1 MSYPAPTSCCDKCE
15 VAASAVQVVFWPPA
29 DASSNSSVGSNITG
43 SINWNVTA
51 APVQSA
57 ASYGLVEDGFTFIS
71 PSVYVIYSSIQ
82 ASASCVALFN
92 SHIPI
97 GSAYTAV
104 TRAYEPNVLSSA
116 ICEAENMGA
125 GIEYCISPVGDQDD
139 PNYCFQGIDNGWR
152 QINFSELYDPP
163 PASHLLTRYQSCF
176 PGHSINADFAS
187 MMFVKPQLAFPPD
200 VTDIDPV
207 WATWGGSTCT
217 PVNLG
222 VFDPPRVLQKATAL
236 APVPTP
242 ATDPQAVKAPPS
254 PAATLKS
261 PLAAPTTQGVTGADP
276 NSGVKAN
283 DPGSNDAGKATPTI
297 AQSDP
302 VATIVDPVDPSTV
315 AQNEGSPATGN
326 SGAVKAGSNTDSNS
340 DPGAVVDP
348 VNGSI
353 SEQNEASPTIE
364 NSDVVNPSSSPDSY
378 SDSSSGN
385 TNTNP
390 VADGGDTAPADTEK
404 QSGANTATSPGTNSG
419 TDSGT
424 ENNDPSTA
432 PITLLPQQ
440 TADTA
445 KENSGTI
452 GSNGKIGVTTGGTN
466 GDSSGG
472 TIGGT
477 DGGTSNDSNGDT
489 NGGTNSGA
497 NVGNSGG
504 LDAANSGS
512 TSGDTSGGNEGDSNG
527 GTKIGTSGGSD
538 GDGHANPAPIASV
551 NSQPITKDA
560 SGNIVLSGS
569 TLAPGSTAVFSGHT
583 IANAPSAIV
592 MDGSTYALS
601 PTTPSPLPLLV
612 NNQLLQMTNGRLE
625 IGSQTLVPGTY
636 TTINNHVV
644 DYANPSQ
651 VIEDGVTHNLAPVF
665 SSNPL
670 VLNDNTLQRA
680 ANGGLIT
687 AGTTIAPGSTAAI
700 SGHVYSLAGSSSV
713 IMDGNTYA
721 LPAATNAYQIQAATS
736 SAPTPPSIVSGPLT
750 LANGLVITAQPP
762 TSSDTAQNYI
772 LPNGASLSAGGS
784 TAVFS
789 GTTYSALPSDA
800 GIVAAGPSGSST
812 LVIPTLPPTATRSI
826 YTAAGATFTPQATGF
841 AIGGTT
847 LTPGGQALTTGGIV
861 VSLGPSGTFVMG
873 SSTMILPSQSIFAAA
888 GATFTAQADGFDV
901 GTTSLTPGGAAYT
914 TDGTVI
920 SLGTNAVLAIGS
932 TTYDL
937 GPQSVFTVDG
947 QTFMAQPTGFMIGSQ
962 TVLPGST
969 GVDEGGETVSL
980 GANGVLQLGSK
991 TVTLASSTGL
1001 GGAIVFGLDGGSGSG
1016 SGVVFEGAAWRTGV
1030 CGLGIL
1036 VGVLGTIGAVVL

>member
-1 MSYPAPTSCCDKCE
+1 
-15 VAASAVQVVFWPPA
+15 
-29 DASSNSSVGSNITG
+29 
-43 SINWNVTA
+43 
-51 APVQSA
+51 
-57 ASYGLVEDGFTFIS
+57 
-71 PSVYVIYSSIQ
+71 
-82 ASASCVALFN
+82 
-92 SHIPI
+92 
-97 GSAYTAV
+97 
-104 TRAYEPNVLSSA
+104 
-116 ICEAENMGA
+116 MGA

-163 PASHLLTRYQSCF
+163 PASDLLTRYQSCF
-176 PGHSINADFAS
+176 PGHSINTDFAS

-236 APVPTP
+236 APVSTP

-283 DPGSNDAGKATPTI
+283 DPGSNNAGTATPTI

-302 VATIVDPVDPSTV
+302 VDPSIV

-326 SGAVKAGSNTDSNS
+326 GGAVKAVSDTDSNS
-340 DPGAVVDP
+340 DPGTVVVDP

-353 SEQNEASPTIE
+353 SEQNEASPTTE
-364 NSDVVNPSSSPDSY
+364 NSDVVNSSSSPNSNSDSY
-378 SDSSSGN
+378 SGN
-385 TNTNP
+385 TNSNP

-404 QSGANTATSPGTNSG
+404 QSGANAATSPGTSSGTNSG
-419 TDSGT
+419 TG
-424 ENNDPSTA
+424 NNDPSTA

-440 TADTA
+440 SADTA
-445 KENSGTI
+445 KENSG
-452 GSNGKIGVTTGGTN
+452 SSGKTGVTTGGTN
-466 GDSSGG
+466 GGSNGG
-472 TIGGT
+472 KIGGT
-477 DGGTSNDSNGDT
+477 NGGTSNDSDGDT

-497 NVGNSGG
+497 NVGNNGG
-504 LDAANSGS
+504 SDGANSGS
-512 TSGDTSGGNEGDSNG
+512 TSGDTSGGDEGDSNG

-538 GDGHANPAPIASV
+538 GDGNANPAPIASV

-592 MDGSTYALS
+592 MDGSTYAPS
-601 PTTPSPLPLLV
+601 PTTPSPSPLLV
-612 NNQLLQMTNGRLE
+612 NNQLLQMTKGGLE

-636 TTINNHVV
+636 TTINNHVI

-651 VIEDGVTHNLAPVF
+651 VIEDGVTHNLAPVS

-670 VLNDNTLQRA
+670 VLNGNTLQRA

-700 SGHVYSLAGSSSV
+700 SGHVYSLVGSSSV

-736 SAPTPPSIVSGPLT
+736 APTPPSIASGPLT
-750 LANGLVITAQPP
+750 LANGLVITAQPS
-762 TSSDTAQNYI
+762 TSLGAPQNYI

-812 LVIPTLPPTATRSI
+812 LVIPTLPPIATQSI
-826 YTAAGATFTPQATGF
+826 YIAAGATFTPQATGF
-841 AIGGTT
+841 AIGGAT
-847 LTPGGQALTTGGIV
+847 LTPGGQALTTGDTV
-861 VSLGPSGTFVMG
+861 VSLGTSGTFVMG
-873 SSTMILPSQSIFAAA
+873 SSTMVLPSQSIFAAA
-888 GATFTAQADGFDV
+888 GATFTAQADGFDI

-920 SLGTNAVLAIGS
+920 SLGTNSVLAIGS

-947 QTFMAQPTGFMIGSQ
+947 QTFTAQPTGFMIGSQ

-980 GANGVLQLGSK
+980 GANGVLQIGSK

-1001 GGAIVFGLDGGSGSG
+1001 GGAIVFGLGGGSGSG

-1030 CGLGIL
+1030 WGLGMV
-1036 VGVLGTIGAVVL
+1036 VGVVGTTVAVVL